1 MEKEEKEK
9 ILWDCIENR
18 AGERAKDFSFPI
30 DIFNGILDA
39 MEQYANLKMKENEN
53 G

>member
-18 AGERAKDFSFPI
+18 AGERAKDFFISDRYF
-30 DIFNGILDA
+30 
-39 MEQYANLKMKENEN
+39 
-53 G
+53 

>member
-9 ILWDCIENR
+9 ILWDCIENS
-18 AGERAKDFSFPI
+18 AGERTKDFSFPI

-39 MEQYANLKMKENEN
+39 MEQYANLKMKENEI